1 MCELR
6 IDKSSII
13 TGIYAGKY
21 SLSIVGYTE
30 MRNPLIKI
38 ASITISIILSCSMI
52 DINSAQAAND
62 NVSEFF
68 FTAQTTQT
76 DIKIE
81 PTTLIDNITSLKA
94 TNEATAVTK
103 LITLLLQKSNLKL
116 KFLYTYSQ
124 TDLMMAKVGNWK
136 YSLSPDQETSQPIID
151 PGTLLG
157 VGLISTSYLLAKKR
171 P

>member
-1 MCELR
+1 M
-6 IDKSSII
+6 
-13 TGIYAGKY
+13 
-21 SLSIVGYTE
+21 
-30 MRNPLIKI
+30 
-38 ASITISIILSCSMI
+38 

-62 NVSEFF
+62 VSEFF
-68 FTAQTTQT
+68 LTAQATQT

-81 PTTLIDNITSLKA
+81 PTTVIDDVINSKVN
-94 TNEATAVTK
+94 NEAIAVTK

-116 KFLYTYSQ
+116 KFIYTHSQ

-136 YSLSPDQETSQPIID
+136 YSLNSHQETSQPLID

>member
-1 MCELR
+1 
-6 IDKSSII
+6 
-13 TGIYAGKY
+13 
-21 SLSIVGYTE
+21 
-30 MRNPLIKI
+30 MRNPFIKI
-38 ASITISIILSCSMI
+38 ASITISTILSCSTM

-62 NVSEFF
+62 VSEFF
-68 FTAQTTQT
+68 LTAQATQT

-81 PTTLIDNITSLKA
+81 PTTVIDDVINSKVN
-94 TNEATAVTK
+94 NEAIAVTK

-116 KFLYTYSQ
+116 KFIYTHSQ

-136 YSLSPDQETSQPIID
+136 YSLNSHQETSQPLID